1 MHTKIIQE
9 ETGGFLPLLFFEFA
23 LGGDWDMS
31 YDIITQ
37 RLNVEPTKLWRMP
50 KFSYNSFSQEAV
62 ARIKKSKDLVLSSWV
77 YRFAPKS
84 YISLKEAF
92 DEILD
97 KFYIKRHIVNTLRL
111 DDIIWSTSI
120 RITIYFTNFGKLGF
134 VEPILDIPVATSRN
148 LAEMQ
153 TSVSFYTYPIAKL
166 KSYAKGYA
174 IDGWRVDD
182 NDYSVKYKAWNV
194 IKKRL

>member
-84 YISLKEAF
+84 YISLKEFWINFTLNA
-92 DEILD
+92 ILLTHCD
-97 KFYIKRHIVNTLRL
+97 LMT
-111 DDIIWSTSI
+111 
-120 RITIYFTNFGKLGF
+120 
-134 VEPILDIPVATSRN
+134 
-148 LAEMQ
+148 
-153 TSVSFYTYPIAKL
+153 
-166 KSYAKGYA
+166 
-174 IDGWRVDD
+174 
-182 NDYSVKYKAWNV
+182 
-194 IKKRL
+194 